1 MTAPTM
7 QLRIE
12 KLKRRDLRHVLPIES
27 VVFPEP
33 WSVAVFNS
41 ELALRHGRLY
51 RGAWDGHQLA
61 GYIGF
66 LIVGEEAHITT
77 IAVAPTYQ
85 RAGVAST
92 LIIDGIRTL
101 LLSGVKHLSLEVAA
115 NNEPAQALYRRF
127 GFAPV
132 GVRENYYPVTGQD
145 AIIMWVHD
153 IDTPAY
159 ARGWRSS
166 ADRANSAYRA
176 SRGRF
181 QSALSHHSCGL
192 PNEGVD
198 LNTLGEEFLR

>member
-145 AIIMWVHD
+145 AIIMWGHD

-159 ARGWRSS
+159 ARRLEEL
-166 ADRANSAYRA
+166 
-176 SRGRF
+176 GRPR
-181 QSALSHHSCGL
+181 Q
-192 PNEGVD
+192 
-198 LNTLGEEFLR
+198 